1 MSREYVI
8 REESSDMKWA
18 TLTVDD
24 TYIEVPYRG
33 TEEEIQARIENA
45 LKLGYMMNPQL

>member
-1 MSREYVI
+1 MSREYII
-8 REESSDMKWA
+8 REEEGDMKWA

-33 TEEEIQARIENA
+33 TEEEIQARIENS
-45 LKLGYMMNPQL
+45 LKLRDMMNPQL